1 MQDKKKTGGA
11 VPVLPATSSE
21 RAALQTTGSSRRYVE
36 TPQYCRECGGRL
48 VRMGYCFTCM
58 ACGWGGCS

>member
-1 MQDKKKTGGA
+1 MQDKKKTRGA
-11 VPVLPATSSE
+11 VPVLPTAIPGQV
-21 RAALQTTGSSRRYVE
+21 AQQTTGVSRRYVE

-48 VRMGYCFTCM
+48 VRIGYCFTCM